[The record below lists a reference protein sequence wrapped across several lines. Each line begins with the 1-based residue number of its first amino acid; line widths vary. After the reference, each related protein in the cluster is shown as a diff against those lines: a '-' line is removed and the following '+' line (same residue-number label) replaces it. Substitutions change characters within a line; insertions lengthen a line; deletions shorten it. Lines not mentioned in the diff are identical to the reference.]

1 MKVALNLQAP
11 ELEKLPAPLLEKL
24 TVPAGV
30 ILAPP
35 SLSLTIAV
43 QAVGEFTAT
52 EEGEQEVPVE
62 VLRLVTPMM
71 VEPLLTAYLESPL

>member
-35 SLSLTIAV
+35 SLSLTVAV
-43 QAVGEFTAT
+43 HVVEAFSAT
-52 EEGEQEVPVE
+52 EEGEQEAPVE
-62 VLRLVTPMM
+62 VLRLVTPMV
-71 VEPLLTAYLESPL
+71 VEPLLIACMEFPL